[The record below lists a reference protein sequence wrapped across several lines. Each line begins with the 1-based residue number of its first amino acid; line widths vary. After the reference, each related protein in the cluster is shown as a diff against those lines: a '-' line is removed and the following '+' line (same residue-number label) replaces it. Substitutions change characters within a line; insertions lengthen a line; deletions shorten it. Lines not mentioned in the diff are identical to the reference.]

1 MHSNHGQ
8 APNAHAR
15 WKPTHHERYYVILG
29 DGSIQHL
36 PWNDT
41 PFDHSAWQFGNCF
54 KTQRDA
60 EHARE
65 AVRQVLQAFHTE
77 YGR

>member
-1 MHSNHGQ
+1 MVRIMPSNYGQ
-8 APNAHAR
+8 APDAHAR

-41 PFDHSAWQFGNCF
+41 DFDHRAWQFGNCF
-54 KTQRDA
+54 RRRTIA
-60 EHARE
+60 EQARKSVQE
-65 AVRQVLQAFHTE
+65 VLLYF
-77 YGR
+77 RS